1 MSLYYL
7 WSSCRL
13 PLLMV
18 SCTLEGFLKPS
29 SQCSY
34 VLFVFCNYSCIINVL
49 NKFKHFLPLKN
60 LFEFYCM
67 ILIRNALS
75 YTELFPLQTYPVLIP
90 EACTSNTNL
99 GSRSLCWTRLWL
111 IIWFWN
117 IPFHHKAS
125 SITLQVLK
133 AYSIMYFCFIWVGIQ
148 PLKVFIITY
157 LHVL

>member
-1 MSLYYL
+1 
-7 WSSCRL
+7 
-13 PLLMV
+13 MV

-49 NKFKHFLPLKN
+49 NKFKHFLPLN
-60 LFEFYCM
+60 LYCM

-117 IPFHHKAS
+117 IPFHHKDS
-125 SITLQVLK
+125 SITSQVLK
-133 AYSIMYFCFIWVGIQ
+133 GCIFN
-148 PLKVFIITY
+148 
-157 LHVL
+157 HVLLFYLGGYTTVKSVYHYLSSCFVKLNSLI